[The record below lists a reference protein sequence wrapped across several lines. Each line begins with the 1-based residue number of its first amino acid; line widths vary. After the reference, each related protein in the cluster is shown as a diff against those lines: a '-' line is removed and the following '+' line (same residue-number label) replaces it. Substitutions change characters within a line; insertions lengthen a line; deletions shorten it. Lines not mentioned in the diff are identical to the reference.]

1 MAPRAAD
8 PKKIKTIA
16 EVVTAMKRKAQ
27 NVSLNLETASFE
39 IKNNKNEVVK
49 KFTPEKGSD
58 AAYVINVTNHQD
70 DLKTSGDYL
79 AEKRHDLAI
88 QSSEYET
95 EFSEKQ
101 DSLLTAI
108 ETWREASPGSA
119 ARANLSIQIGRIQK
133 DLASI
138 ENKLRGSQYKYREAL
153 PVVASRRL
161 YAPASND
168 DRVIPYPVYKL
179 NSTQNQ
185 AKDRILPL
193 K

>member
-8 PKKIKTIA
+8 PKKVKTIA
-16 EVVTAMKRKAQ
+16 EVVMAMKRKAQ
-27 NVSLNLETASFE
+27 NVSLNLETATFE

-58 AAYVINVTNHQD
+58 AVYVINYTKHPD
-70 DLKTSGDYL
+70 DLKASGDYL
-79 AEKRHDLAI
+79 SDKRHELAI
-88 QSSEYET
+88 TASEFET

-101 DSLLTAI
+101 DSLLRTV
-108 ETWREASPGSA
+108 ETWREASPGSS
-119 ARANLSIQIGRIQK
+119 ARTNLSIQIGRLQK
-133 DLASI
+133 DLAVI

-153 PVVASRRL
+153 PVIASRRL

-179 NSTQNQ
+179 NSTQTL
-185 AKDRILPL
+185 AKHRVLPL